1 MEIKAESKYIKIS
14 PRKVR
19 LVVDAVKGL
28 SLTSAL
34 ENLTFLR
41 KRAAKPLFK
50 TLKSAIA
57 NAVNNFKLKE
67 EDLKIRSIEI
77 LKGPV
82 LKRWRPVSRGRAHS
96 YEKKMSHIRVILEEK
111 TKTKNQKLKTHIKN

>member
-19 LVVDAVKGL
+19 LVANTVRGL

-67 EDLKIRSIEI
+67 EDLKIKSIEI

-96 YEKKMSHIRVILEEK
+96 YEKKMSHIRVILEE
-111 TKTKNQKLKTHIKN
+111 IKN